1 VRLASA
7 AHVDFIA
14 GEVIQEQ
21 ATHVKM
27 WCRSESIYSGKEYIQ
42 EIYKMIYRKRASL
55 RWELREALLVA
66 LVFLESNVFF
76 GFDFVAAGPQEDE
89 QTIFEFAAYL
99 ASHLGMIILVMLLQY
114 SSWSR

>member
-1 VRLASA
+1 
-7 AHVDFIA
+7 
-14 GEVIQEQ
+14 
-21 ATHVKM
+21 
-27 WCRSESIYSGKEYIQ
+27 
-42 EIYKMIYRKRASL
+42 
-55 RWELREALLVA
+55 VA

-114 SSWSR
+114 SS